1 MHQKSY
7 IIAIYIQ
14 YTSIYSRL
22 YPQITEIKLAPKIL
36 QGNFRCQFKYNYIK
50 LIII

>member
-36 QGNFRCQFKYNYIK
+36 QGNFRCQFKYNYTK
-50 LIII
+50 LIIM